1 MQEQKQEKLKKG
13 TPKLLSNSSELDN
26 RAQNR
31 TTNVR
36 AVFARGIRGSDPI
49 LHDQKPQIAFVGRS
63 NVGKSST
70 INALLGARLART
82 SATPGKTQEINF
94 FEVGGSPAQTPKGV
108 SAGKGYF
115 VDLPGYGYAKMPEKE
130 KEKIRKHILWYLAGG
145 ETKPKLLV
153 LILDVR
159 VGATDHDRD
168 LLRIARDEKHPVL
181 LLANKID
188 KLTKNERQSAL
199 ATLAQEFPD
208 VECIPFS
215 ATKKENVA
223 QVRTRL
229 FALLG
234 IRG

>member
-1 MQEQKQEKLKKG
+1 MKSK
-13 TPKLLSNSSELDN
+13 DN
-26 RAQNR
+26 QIKWAPQ
-31 TTNVR
+31 TATAR

-49 LHDQKPQIAFVGRS
+49 LFDGKPQIAFVGRS

-70 INALLGARLART
+70 INALLGVKLART
-82 SATPGKTQEINF
+82 SSTPGKTQEINF

-145 ETKPKLLV
+145 ETRPKLLV
-153 LILDVR
+153 LILDAR

-168 LLRIARDEKHPVL
+168 LLRIAREEKHPIL

-188 KLTKNERQSAL
+188 KLTKNEQRSAL
-199 ATLAQEFPD
+199 AELAEEFPD
-208 VECIPFS
+208 AECIPFS
-215 ATKKENVA
+215 ATKKENVSL
-223 QVRTRL
+223 VRSRL

-234 IRG
+234 IC